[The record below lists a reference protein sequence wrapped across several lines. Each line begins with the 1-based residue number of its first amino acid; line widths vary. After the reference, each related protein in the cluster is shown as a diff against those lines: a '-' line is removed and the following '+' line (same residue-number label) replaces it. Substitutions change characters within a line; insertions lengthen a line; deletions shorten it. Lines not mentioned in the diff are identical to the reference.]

1 MKPATHTVN
10 ELFERDV
17 RYVVPLFQ
25 RPYVWDREDQ
35 WEPLWEDICV
45 LLEHQAT
52 EAGGG
57 PVPSHFLGAI
67 VLEQDDVFVPGAIPV
82 FTVIDG
88 QQRLTTLQLLLAAAA
103 AALRSVGAEDDAELL
118 DDLVRNNPKKAKGDE
133 LFKVWPTNANR
144 SAFAAVMAPGGPA
157 PDREDDPNNRIDEA
171 YAFFR
176 ERIAEWV
183 TGDADSEG
191 PLSVD
196 DRALLLRITLV
207 DLLRLVSITLESGD
221 NAQVIFETLNARGTP
236 LLALDLVKN
245 AVFHAAARHGDEV
258 ETLYE
263 ERWRPELDADY
274 WREERVQG
282 RLRRPR
288 GELFLMHWL
297 AMKLERVIPATELFA
312 VFRKDVLGDGTATAV
327 RPLIDELCR
336 DARTMR
342 GFDDFSPT
350 TPEGRFFARLETLD
364 TTTLLPL
371 ALLLFRER
379 QIDPA
384 RRRRAL
390 TALESWLVRRSL
402 MRLTAQTYNREIP
415 RLLSKVAADPQ
426 RADEVIV
433 EHLRGAAGQ
442 ASRWPSDEEFV
453 AFLVSQNL
461 YGLVAQRRL
470 VMALGAVEEAMHGDK
485 TEILTA
491 GTLSLEHIIPQSW
504 QANWPLPAGVDEA
517 AAIASRSARIHR
529 IGNLTLTSMP
539 LNAALSN
546 GAWPAKQKELNAHT
560 RLFLNVDLI
569 DRYGAGFGDEE
580 IDERSA
586 WLADAIRRVWP
597 GPGDAVWSST
607 GDLPR
612 PRVARLATGHGPHG
626 VAPSNTPAATPSNAP
641 ATPPPVSTPVPVASP
656 SPLASVESGRANGPV
671 DRETAI
677 EIVRTHHEGERL
689 RGEALQSRFGLDITT
704 TCRALYSTEPIVYP
718 HIRLVATPEDVAA
731 AREGTLPPSRLI
743 EGEYPYLR
751 WDRIAERAGIT
762 LQEARDLYERLR
774 GPGSAK
780 RSYTG
785 RGRRF
790 DEMD

>member
-45 LLEHQAT
+45 LLDHQVT
-52 EAGGG
+52 DAGSA

-157 PDREDDPNNRIDEA
+157 PDREDDPDNRIDEA

-183 TGDADSEG
+183 TGDADSDG
-191 PLSVD
+191 TLSVEN
-196 DRALLLRITLV
+196 RALLLRITLV

-312 VFRKDVLGDGTATAV
+312 VFRKDVLGDATATAV

-342 GFDDFSPT
+342 GFDDFSPA

-379 QIDPA
+379 QVDPA

-390 TALESWLVRRSL
+390 AALESWLVRRGL

-415 RLLSKVAADPQ
+415 RLLSKVAAEPL

-461 YGLVAQRRL
+461 YGLVAQKRL
-470 VMALGAVEEAMHGDK
+470 VMALSAVEEAMHGDK
-485 TEILTA
+485 TEILAA
-491 GTLSLEHIIPQSW
+491 GALSLEHIIPQSW
-504 QANWPLPAGVDEA
+504 QANWPLPAGVDEV
-517 AAIASRSARIHR
+517 AAIAARAARIHR
-529 IGNLTLTSMP
+529 LGNLTLTSMP

-546 GAWPAKQKELNAHT
+546 SAWRAKQKELNAHT

-586 WLADAIRRVWP
+586 WLAEAIRRVWP
-597 GPGDAVWSST
+597 GPEDPCWSSA

-612 PRVARLATGHGPHG
+612 LRIARLSASQGTHG
-626 VAPSNTPAATPSNAP
+626 VAPSTTPAVTPSNTPAV
-641 ATPPPVSTPVPVASP
+641 TPPVYSP
-656 SPLASVESGRANGPV
+656 APGGSPPRPAGVESRRANGPV
-671 DRETAI
+671 NRETAI
-677 EIVRTHHEGERL
+677 RIVRAHHEGERL
-689 RGEALQSRFGLDITT
+689 RGEALQSLFGLDESA
-704 TCRALYSTEPIVYP
+704 TCGALYSTEPIVYP
-718 HIRLVATPEDVAA
+718 HIRLAATPEDVVA
-731 AREGTLPPSRLI
+731 AREGTLPSSRLI

-774 GPGSAK
+774 GPGAAK

>member
-1 MKPATHTVN
+1 VKPATHTVN

-45 LLEHQAT
+45 LLDHQTT
-52 EAGGG
+52 EAASG

-103 AALRSVGAEDDAELL
+103 SALRDAGAEDDAELL

-144 SAFAAVMAPGGPA
+144 AAFAAVMAPNGPP
-157 PDREDDPNNRIDEA
+157 PDREDDPDNRIDEA
-171 YAFFR
+171 YAYFR
-176 ERIAEWV
+176 ERIADWLS
-183 TGDADSEG
+183 GDDDPDEAG
-191 PLSVD
+191 PSAA
-196 DRALLLRITLV
+196 RALLLRITLV

-258 ETLYE
+258 EPLYE

-274 WREERVQG
+274 WCEERVQG

-297 AMKLERVIPATELFA
+297 AMRLERVIPATELFA
-312 VFRKDVLGDGTATAV
+312 VFRKDVLGDGAAIAV
-327 RPLIDELCR
+327 RSLIDELCR

-342 GFDDFSPT
+342 SFDDLAPAS
-350 TPEGRFFARLETLD
+350 PEGRFFARLELLD
-364 TTTLLPL
+364 TSTLMPL
-371 ALLLFRER
+371 ALLLFRNRE
-379 QIDPA
+379 IAPP

-390 TALESWLVRRSL
+390 AALESWLVRRGL
-402 MRLTAQTYNREIP
+402 MRLTSQRYNVEVP
-415 RLLSKVAADPQ
+415 RLIAKVALDPT
-426 RADEVIV
+426 RADEVILA
-433 EHLRGAAGQ
+433 HLRGAAGQ
-442 ASRWPSDEEFV
+442 TSRWPSDEEFV
-453 AFLVSQNL
+453 TFLVSQNL
-461 YGLVAQRRL
+461 YGLVAQKRL
-470 VMALGAVEEAMHGDK
+470 VMALSAVEEAMHGDK
-485 TEILTA
+485 TELLGVGA
-491 GTLSLEHIIPQSW
+491 LSLEHVMPQSW
-504 QANWPLPAGVDEA
+504 QAHWPLPAGVVEA
-517 AAIASRSARIHR
+517 EAIAARLARIHR
-529 IGNLTLTSMP
+529 LGNLTLTSMP

-546 GAWPAKQKELNAHT
+546 GAWQSKQRELNAHT

-569 DRYGAGFGDEE
+569 DRYGEGFGEAE

-586 WLADAIRRVWP
+586 WLADAIRRTWP
-597 GPGDAVWSST
+597 GPDDPVWSA
-607 GDLPR
+607 GGELPGLQIE
-612 PRVARLATGHGPHG
+612 RLTGHEIPIAQEPGSGASKDGGSVALVGPAPAG
-626 VAPSNTPAATPSNAP
+626 EATTTPQEVAPPPP
-641 ATPPPVSTPVPVASP
+641 PPPVDGNPA
-656 SPLASVESGRANGPV
+656 
-671 DRETAI
+671 DREPQ
-677 EIVRTHHEGERL
+677 IVHSYHEGDRL
-689 RGEALQSRFGLDITT
+689 QLQAIGERFGLSPQAVEGI
-704 TCRALYSTEPIVYP
+704 LWQWEPRVYP
-718 HIRLVATPEDVAA
+718 HVRLTATPEDVVA
-731 AREGTLPPSRLI
+731 AREGSLPPSRLI
-743 EGEYPYLR
+743 DGEHPQLR
-751 WDRIAERAGIT
+751 WNRIAERAGIT